1 MQTATETVSRIGFD
15 LTADGQFCR
24 GSLYFDSG
32 ILRAEID
39 GETVF
44 SRSVSDCAELKQ
56 LTDIGCGA
64 LELALR
70 DPAHALEPVEEG
82 DQPAALPD
90 SENVR
95 VCRFTMA
102 HVNEA
107 AELCKVVNYYI
118 STGEENRIVHTE
130 QTRCPKCGR
139 PYMQGMD
146 ICMFCVDKGYILK
159 RAFQTAKPFLPR
171 VVISALIVSIAN
183 VLYALNP
190 ILYRIL
196 TDEFLAQTEKAKN
209 WFANPITGV
218 LVIVGLMIGARAL
231 GDLIYIFSTRMS
243 NKVGSEYSDSLRSKL
258 YEKVQLLSMS
268 SISKKTSGD
277 LLKRITGDTE
287 TVKDFMTNQGRY
299 AIELSAKLIF
309 VLVVLFVTN
318 WKLTLLVIFPVPIM
332 IYLIRQ
338 FWKFIHVRYEKQWRA
353 ESRANSILHDIIKG
367 IRVVKTFGSEE
378 REIKKFADCSHRLAQ
393 ISASN
398 EKTWGLVFPPL
409 EFFVGI
415 GEFFVLY
422 IGGRMVLADEMTLG
436 ELVQFVLFLSYIY
449 QPMRWLS
456 SLPRWLARAM
466 TSMVKIFEILDEKPE
481 ITDPGVPENRPISGG
496 IEFKNV
502 RFGYKAYEPVLK
514 NVNVKINPGEM
525 IGLVGPSGSGKTT
538 MINLLM
544 RLYDPNAGAIL
555 VDGVDIRD
563 IAQRDLHDNMG
574 VVFQETF
581 LFAGSV
587 YENITYA
594 REDATYEEVVAAAKA
609 ANAHEFIMK
618 LPDGYNTVIG
628 ENGHNLSGG
637 ERQRLSIARAV
648 LKNPRILILDEA
660 TGSLDPKTENQ
671 IQEALGRLIENRTT
685 IAIAHRLATL
695 RHADRLVVIDK
706 GRIAEVG
713 SHKELLEKKGIYYRL
728 VMAQR
733 QTAKLKN

>member
-1 MQTATETVSRIGFD
+1 MQSTNETVSRIGFD
-15 LTADGQFCR
+15 LDSCGKFCK
-24 GSLYFDSG
+24 GDLFFENG
-32 ILRAEID
+32 VLRAEID
-39 GETVF
+39 GKIVF
-44 SRSVSDCAELKQ
+44 ERNVKGCAELKQ
-56 LTDIGCGA
+56 FTDIGCGG
-64 LELALR
+64 LELSVA
-70 DPAHALEPVEEG
+70 DPEHVNDTLEEG
-82 DQPAALPD
+82 DQPVALPD
-90 SENVR
+90 SENIPVVR
-95 VCRFTMA
+95 FSMA
-102 HVNEA
+102 HVNDA

-118 STGEENRIVHTE
+118 STGSENRIVKTE

-139 PYMQGMD
+139 PYMKGMD

-159 RAFQTAKPFLPR
+159 RAFQTSKPYLPR
-171 VVISALIVSIAN
+171 IVLSALIVSIAN
-183 VLYALNP
+183 ILYALNP
-190 ILYRIL
+190 ILYRLL
-196 TDEFLAQTEKAKN
+196 TDEVLTENSGKQL
-209 WFANPITGV
+209 FANPVIGV
-218 LVIVGLMIGARAL
+218 VVIIGLMIAARAV
-231 GDLIYIFSTRMS
+231 GDVIYIISTRMS
-243 NKVGSEYSDSLRSKL
+243 NRVGSEYSDSLRSSL
-258 YEKVQLLSMS
+258 YEKVQLLSIS

-299 AIELSAKLIF
+299 ALELTVKLVF
-309 VLVVLFVTN
+309 VLVILFVTN
-318 WKLTLLVIFPVPIM
+318 WKLALLVLFPVPIM

-378 REIKKFADCSHRLAQ
+378 REIKKFSDCSFRLAE

-422 IGGRMVLADEMTLG
+422 VGGRMVLNDQMTLG
-436 ELVQFVLFLSYIY
+436 ELIQFVLFLSYIY
-449 QPMRWLS
+449 QPLRWLS

-481 ITDPGVPENRPISGG
+481 ITDPGVPENRPIEGG

-514 NVNVKINPGEM
+514 NVSVKIRPGEM

-544 RLYDPNAGAIL
+544 RLYDPNAGSIL
-555 VDGVDIRD
+555 VDGVDLRD

-581 LFAGSV
+581 LFAGTI

-594 REDATYEEVVAAAKA
+594 REEATYEEVIAAAKA

-648 LKNPRILILDEA
+648 LKNPKILILDEA
-660 TGSLDPKTENQ
+660 TSSLDPKTESQ

-706 GRIAEVG
+706 GKIAEVG

>member
-1 MQTATETVSRIGFD
+1 MKIT
-15 LTADGQFCR
+15 
-24 GSLYFDSG
+24 G
-32 ILRAEID
+32 I
-39 GETVF
+39 
-44 SRSVSDCAELKQ
+44 
-56 LTDIGCGA
+56 
-64 LELALR
+64 
-70 DPAHALEPVEEG
+70 
-82 DQPAALPD
+82 
-90 SENVR
+90 
-95 VCRFTMA
+95 
-102 HVNEA
+102 
-107 AELCKVVNYYI
+107 
-118 STGEENRIVHTE
+118 
-130 QTRCPKCGR
+130 CPKCGR
-139 PYMQGMD
+139 PFVRGTMM
-146 ICMFCVDKGYILK
+146 CPFCRSKKEVYKKLWGLTKGLRLMLLFPLIVAAFSV
-159 RAFQTAKPFLPR
+159 AFQFIVPAIQRAAVNDFITNEAIRPVLPGSPAMR
-171 VVISALIVSIAN
+171 GFIGIIAAIVSIDLFQRLLN
-183 VLYALNP
+183 VIQGRLN
-190 ILYRIL
+190 
-196 TDEFLAQTEKAKN
+196 
-209 WFANPITGV
+209 
-218 LVIVGLMIGARAL
+218 VISGNRFTLMMRAL
-231 GDLIYIFSTRMS
+231 
-243 NKVGSEYSDSLRSKL
+243 L
-258 YEKVQLLSMS
+258 YEKIQNLSLS
-268 SISKKTSGD
+268 SISNKSTGD
-277 LLKRITGDTE
+277 LMGRITGDVSTVQGFMTGQLPSLFVQVVSFILAVFLLFYMNPLMSLFVFVPIPLVVFLIYKFWE
-287 TVKDFMTNQGRY
+287 TVQLRNRKAWMLNRRVNQ
-299 AIELSAKLIF
+299 LLQD
-309 VLVVLFVTN
+309 
-318 WKLTLLVIFPVPIM
+318 TL
-332 IYLIRQ
+332 
-338 FWKFIHVRYEKQWRA
+338 
-353 ESRANSILHDIIKG
+353 NG

-660 TGSLDPKTENQ
+660 TSSLDPKTENQ

>member
-1 MQTATETVSRIGFD
+1 MQTSTEAVSRIGFD
-15 LTADGQFCR
+15 LTPDGRFCK
-24 GSLYFDSG
+24 GELFFENG
-32 ILRAEID
+32 VLWACID
-39 GETVF
+39 GEKVF
-44 SRSVSDCAELKQ
+44 SRDVSGCAELKQ
-56 LTDIGCGA
+56 FTDIGCGT
-64 LELALR
+64 LELSIA
-70 DPAHALEPVEEG
+70 DPAHAGEALSEG
-82 DQPAALPD
+82 DQPAALAD
-90 SENVR
+90 SENIR
-95 VCRFTMA
+95 VCRFSMA

-118 STGEENRIVHTE
+118 STGSENRIVHTE
-130 QTRCPKCGR
+130 RTRCPKCGR

-146 ICMFCVDKGYILK
+146 ICMFCVDKGYIFK
-159 RAFQTAKPFLPR
+159 RAFQTVKPFLGLLL
-171 VVISALIVSIAN
+171 ISSLFSSASSI
-183 VLYALNP
+183 LYALNP
-190 ILYRIL
+190 ILYRVL
-196 TDEFLAQTEKAKN
+196 TDEVLSGTGAADL
-209 WFANPITGV
+209 FADPVTGV
-218 LVIVGLMIGARAL
+218 LVIIGLMVGARAL
-231 GDLIYIFSTRMS
+231 GDLIYIVGCRLS
-243 NKVGSEYSDSLRSKL
+243 NKVGSGYSNSLRTQL
-258 YEKVQLLSMS
+258 YEKVQLLSLS
-268 SISKKTSGD
+268 SLSKKTSGD
-277 LLKRITGDTE
+277 LLKRVTGDTE

-299 AIELSAKLIF
+299 LIEVVAKLAF
-309 VLVVLFVTN
+309 VLTVLFMTN
-318 WKLTLLVIFPVPIM
+318 WKLTLLVLFPVPIM
-332 IYLIRQ
+332 MFLVRQ
-338 FWKFIHVRYEKQWRA
+338 FWKYIHVRYEKQWRA
-353 ESRANSILHDIIKG
+353 ESRSNSVLHDIIKG
-367 IRVVKTFGSEE
+367 IRVVKTFGSEA
-378 REIKKFADCSHRLAQ
+378 REIQKFADCSKRVAE

-398 EKTWGLVFPPL
+398 EKTWGLLFPPL

-422 IGGRMVLADEMTLG
+422 IGGRMVLNDQMTLG
-436 ELVQFVLFLSYIY
+436 ELIQFVLFLSYIY

-481 ITDPGVPENRPISGG
+481 ITDPGTPENRPIEGG
-496 IEFKNV
+496 IEFRNV

-514 NVNVKINPGEM
+514 NVNVTIRPGEM

-555 VDGVDIRD
+555 VDGTDIRN

-581 LFAGSV
+581 LFAGTI
-587 YENITYA
+587 YENLTYA
-594 REDATYEEVVAAAKA
+594 REEATYEEVIAAAKA
-609 ANAHEFIMK
+609 ANAHEFIIK
-618 LPDGYNTVIG
+618 LPDGYNTMIG

-648 LKNPRILILDEA
+648 LKNPKILILDDA
-660 TGSLDPKTENQ
+660 TSSLDPKTEDQ

-713 SHKELLEKKGIYYRL
+713 SHNELLAKKGIYYRL

-733 QTAKLKN
+733 QTAKLKK

>member
-1 MQTATETVSRIGFD
+1 MQASTETVSRIGFD
-15 LTADGQFCR
+15 LDGNGIFCK
-24 GSLYFDSG
+24 GDLFFENG
-32 ILRAEID
+32 VLRAEID
-39 GETVF
+39 GKTVF
-44 SRSVSDCAELKQ
+44 ERSVSGCAELKQ
-56 LTDIGCGA
+56 FTDIGCGS
-64 LELALR
+64 LELTVA
-70 DPAHALEPVEEG
+70 DPEHAKDPVEEG

-90 SENVR
+90 SENIPVVR
-95 VCRFTMA
+95 FSMA

-118 STGEENRIVHTE
+118 STGSENRIVQSE

-139 PYMQGMD
+139 PYMKGMD
-146 ICMFCVDKGYILK
+146 ICMFCVDKGYVLK

-171 VVISALIVSIAN
+171 IVLSALIVSIAN
-183 VLYALNP
+183 ILYALNP
-190 ILYRIL
+190 ILYRML
-196 TDEFLAQTEKAKN
+196 TDEVLTQNGAKQL
-209 WFANPITGV
+209 FANPITGV
-218 LVIVGLMIGARAL
+218 ITIIGLMIGARAI
-231 GDLIYIFSTRMS
+231 GDVIYIFSTRMS
-243 NKVGSEYSDSLRSKL
+243 NRVGSEYSDSLRSSL
-258 YEKVQLLSMS
+258 YEKVQLLSIS

-309 VLVVLFVTN
+309 VLVILFVTN
-318 WKLTLLVIFPVPIM
+318 WKLALLVLFPVPIM

-378 REIKKFADCSHRLAQ
+378 REIKKFSDCSYRLAQ

-398 EKTWGLVFPPL
+398 EKIWGLVFPPL

-422 IGGRMVLADEMTLG
+422 VGGRMVLNDEMSLG
-436 ELVQFVLFLSYIY
+436 ELIQFVLFLSYIY
-449 QPMRWLS
+449 QPLRWLS

-481 ITDPGVPENRPISGG
+481 ITDPGVPENRPIEGG
-496 IEFKNV
+496 IEFRNV

-544 RLYDPNAGAIL
+544 RLYDPNAGSIL
-555 VDGVDIRD
+555 VDGVDLRD

-581 LFAGSV
+581 LFAGTI

-594 REDATYEEVVAAAKA
+594 REEATYEEVIAAAKA

-648 LKNPRILILDEA
+648 LKNPKILILDEA
-660 TGSLDPKTENQ
+660 TSALDPRTESQ

-695 RHADRLVVIDK
+695 RHADRLVVIDNGK
-706 GRIAEVG
+706 IAEVG